1 MNFVNRFQGIFF
13 NPQLIFK
20 SLSEKPV
27 WVDALIA
34 LLIAMMA
41 FSYIILPYSQQDNL
55 QMMKNNVK
63 LKERMGEERFNQM
76 IERLENP
83 SKTSILLR
91 SFLMT
96 PVTAL
101 IGFLLSSLI
110 LLGLGRFL
118 STEGNYIKVFSAYLH
133 VNFIDKIL
141 GNGLRLILI
150 LTRKSAIQTT
160 TSLALFFPQLEV
172 TSAGFVILS
181 QLDFFQL
188 WLFGIFGYALS
199 HIFKIELKKA
209 LFVSYG
215 FWLIKSLFY
224 ITLGLISLR
233 YIA

>member
-27 WVDALIA
+27 WVDALII

-55 QMMKNNVK
+55 QMMKNNIK

-83 SKTSILLR
+83 SKTGIFLR
-91 SFLMT
+91 SFLMA

-101 IGFLLSSLI
+101 IGFLFSSLI

-133 VNFIDKIL
+133 ANFIDKIL

-150 LTRKSAIQTT
+150 LTRKSAMQTT

-233 YIA
+233 YIG